1 MKISIIIP
9 VYNKEAYISL
19 CMESLLQQDFDDYE
33 IVCVNDGSTD
43 HSGDICDQWARK
55 SPIIKVIHTEN
66 GGVTSARRRGVQEA
80 RGRYIVFSDADDK
93 LMPHALS
100 TLYRAIEASHADEVI
115 GRYITQHG
123 HLSPLVCDGM
133 VNDIAPLIKAIVTHK
148 NTFPILWGLI
158 CRKELVADCLDTPR
172 EVYEGEDLLMQLKM
186 LMKHPSVFFIRD
198 CVYLYTEGLP
208 NNRVRTLARE
218 QYFDTQLRQVLA
230 PEWEQYRTAYVTH
243 QIKQYEE
250 FLVRGDSSVR
260 SAYYAQVIPSP
271 LPPDLSWLR
280 RLFWQLPAP
289 LSLMAMKLY
298 RYLITLRRR

>member
-1 MKISIIIP
+1 
-9 VYNKEAYISL
+9 
-19 CMESLLQQDFDDYE
+19 
-33 IVCVNDGSTD
+33 
-43 HSGDICDQWARK
+43 
-55 SPIIKVIHTEN
+55 
-66 GGVTSARRRGVQEA
+66 
-80 RGRYIVFSDADDK
+80 
-93 LMPHALS
+93 
-100 TLYRAIEASHADEVI
+100 
-115 GRYITQHG
+115 
-123 HLSPLVCDGM
+123 M

-289 LSLMAMKLY
+289 LSLMAIKLY